1 MNNNGTFESVN
12 GKQEYSIWD
21 ITLIN
26 NELTLFSN
34 GYYLGYNEESN
45 EIISDKYMKRLKYI
59 NTTNG
64 DYIIS
69 VKNNILLSIR
79 DNKII
84 LTNNNDD
91 KENYSVFQFI
101 DIN

>member
-1 MNNNGTFESVN
+1 
-12 GKQEYSIWD
+12 
-21 ITLIN
+21 
-26 NELTLFSN
+26 
-34 GYYLGYNEESN
+34 
-45 EIISDKYMKRLKYI
+45 MKRLKYI

-91 KENYSVFQFI
+91 KDNYSVFQFI
-101 DIN
+101 DKN